1 MRQLYLAEKLA
12 LSAEVYVTGFD
23 KNVYTPER
31 AVLTDSLLS
40 LAERADCLVLPLPVT
55 SDNVMVSTPFYKQ
68 SLPLDNLLSAVK
80 EGGLIFG
87 GCISPD
93 VAALFNKHNLETIDY
108 LEREEL
114 SVMNAVPTAEGAVQ
128 IAMEELATTLYG
140 RNILILGMGRIEK
153 VLIKIL
159 TGFSCRI
166 TVAARKY
173 SDLAWAEVYG
183 CKGVHIRSI
192 EPALEDAEVLFNTVP
207 AMILTGERLMRLHKD
222 CLLIDLASK
231 PGGVD
236 LRTAAG
242 LGIKTVWALSL
253 PGKLALVS
261 AGEMIASAILN
272 ILTERGEWDG

>member
-1 MRQLYLAEKLA
+1 M
-12 LSAEVYVTGFD
+12 
-23 KNVYTPER
+23 YTPER
-31 AVLTDSLLS
+31 TVLTDSLMSLS
-40 LAERADCLVLPLPVT
+40 KRVDCIVLPLPVS
-55 SDNVMVSTPFYKQ
+55 SDNVMVNTPFYKQ
-68 SLPLDNLLSAVK
+68 SLPLDNLLSAIK
-80 EGGLIFG
+80 EGGVIFG
-87 GCISPD
+87 GSITPE
-93 VAALFNKHNLETIDY
+93 AASLFNKHNLETIDY

-140 RNILILGMGRIEK
+140 RSVLILGMGRIAK
-153 VLIKIL
+153 VLIRIL
-159 TGFSCRI
+159 TGFSCKI

-183 CKGVHIRSI
+183 CKGVHIRSL

-207 AMILTGERLMRLHKD
+207 SLLLNGERLMRLKKD

-236 LRTAAG
+236 MRTAAD

-253 PGKLALVS
+253 PGKVAPVS
-261 AGEMIASAILN
+261 AGEIIASAILN
-272 ILTERGEWDG
+272 ILTERGE